1 MNQICMAEIPANILE
16 YYKIGLASVQL
27 SQKFCMFKKKKNLFM
42 MSLLPKVLIISVYL
56 KNFFDDY
63 IHAIGIIVN
72 N

>member
-27 SQKFCMFKKKKNLFM
+27 LQKFCMFKKKKKLFM

-56 KNFFDDY
+56 
-63 IHAIGIIVN
+63 
-72 N
+72 